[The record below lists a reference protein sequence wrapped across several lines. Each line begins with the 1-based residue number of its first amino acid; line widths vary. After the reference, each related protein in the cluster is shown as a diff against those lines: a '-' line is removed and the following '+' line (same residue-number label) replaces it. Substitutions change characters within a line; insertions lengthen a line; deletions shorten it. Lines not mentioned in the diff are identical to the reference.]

1 MGGKKKGGKKGKKG
15 KKGGGEFGLSLEES
29 NAVLMVMKEA
39 LQARYIDEQQNANV
53 CKAAEK
59 EKREREM
66 KLQRKVD
73 EQKKTQMF
81 IISDMTR
88 QYKSVE
94 EDLMN
99 QINALERRKENNTQ
113 ELKRLDETQRNI
125 KTEIDDIHHK
135 KKEQIDRLRNR
146 INEMSTEFSTMLKDT
161 LENMKKKIQ

>member
-39 LQARYIDEQQNANV
+39 LAARYIDEQNEANV

-59 EKREREM
+59 EKRMREM
-66 KLQRKVD
+66 MLERKRD
-73 EQKKTQMF
+73 EQKKTQMY

-94 EDLMN
+94 EDLTK
-99 QINALERRKENNTQ
+99 QINKLYKRKDDNTQ
-113 ELKRLDETQRNI
+113 ELKRLEET
-125 KTEIDDIHHK
+125 
-135 KKEQIDRLRNR
+135 
-146 INEMSTEFSTMLKDT
+146 
-161 LENMKKKIQ
+161 

>member
-1 MGGKKKGGKKGKKG
+1 MGGKKKGGKKGGKKG

-39 LQARYIDEQQNANV
+39 LQARYIDEQDEANT

-59 EKREREM
+59 EKRMKEMMLERQVAE
-66 KLQRKVD
+66 QR
-73 EQKKTQMF
+73 KTQMY

-99 QINALERRKENNTQ
+99 QINTLERRKEHNTQ
-113 ELKRLDETQRNI
+113 EI
-125 KTEIDDIHHK
+125 
-135 KKEQIDRLRNR
+135 
-146 INEMSTEFSTMLKDT
+146 
-161 LENMKKKIQ
+161 